1 MTATLTRSPFAEVP
15 LAPPDPIIGV
25 TEAFNRD
32 ENPKKVNLGV
42 GVYQDGSGKVPL
54 LIAIQSAQQ
63 KWLSEE
69 STKTYLPI
77 DGLAAYNRAVQELL
91 FGAGAPVISE
101 QRAVTVEGLGGT
113 GSLRIGAD
121 FLRKFQ
127 SSAEVWISTPSWEN
141 HRALFEK
148 AGFMVRQ
155 YPYYDAVTHGV
166 DFAGMKSG
174 LEDAPEGTVIVLHA
188 CCHNPTGVD
197 LSPDQWRVVVDLVQS
212 RGLIPYLDFA
222 YQGFGNGINEDA
234 FAVRAFAEAGI
245 PCLIA
250 SSFSKSL
257 SLYRERVGA
266 LTVLT
271 ADAEESR
278 RVLSQLKRVIRTNY
292 SSPPSWGAQ
301 VAASVLSD
309 PLLRSQWE
317 VELTEMRERIKRM
330 RSLFV
335 RTLREKGVERDFSF
349 IDRQNGMFSYSGL
362 NAEHA
367 RRLREEFSVYII
379 DSGRIC
385 VAAMNESNMD
395 YICRAVAAVL

>member
-1 MTATLTRSPFAEVP
+1 MTATLARSPFSEVP

-54 LIAIQSAQQ
+54 LKAIQSAQQ

-91 FGAGAPVISE
+91 FGSGSPVISE

-127 SSAEVWISTPSWEN
+127 LSAEVWISTPSWEN

-155 YPYYDAVTHGV
+155 YPYYDAATHGV
-166 DFAGMKSG
+166 DFTGMKSG

-222 YQGFGNGINEDA
+222 YQGFGNGIDEDA
-234 FAVRAFAEAGI
+234 FAVRAFAQAGI

-335 RTLREKGVERDFSF
+335 QTLREKGVERDFSF

-379 DSGRIC
+379 DSGRMC
-385 VAAMNESNMD
+385 VAAMNENNME
-395 YICRAVAAVL
+395 YICSAVATVL